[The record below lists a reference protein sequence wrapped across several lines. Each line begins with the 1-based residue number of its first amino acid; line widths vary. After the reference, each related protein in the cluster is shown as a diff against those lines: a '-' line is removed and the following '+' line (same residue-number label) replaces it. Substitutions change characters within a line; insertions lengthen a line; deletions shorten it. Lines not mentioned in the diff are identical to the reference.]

1 MIDDYWLA
9 RTRSATWQ
17 AAVAAHF
24 LAVTVI
30 NEAIEVAREN
40 DTYTPRW

>member
-9 RTRSATWQ
+9 RAGAWQ
-17 AAVAAHF
+17 AAVAAHCH
-24 LAVTVI
+24 AVTVI